1 MTQAPV
7 VVVYANAAPSGEVP
21 SDAVPS
27 DVAGVHVAGGVR
39 GSALMADHLR
49 HAVPLARRVER
60 DRRERERERGG
71 SCPETAPGQP
81 PTSPGGFSGK
91 HSAGQDR
98 AAGGQRAHVLR
109 RFRDQAPARWRA
121 FLHAHFSGPG
131 EVSFFFDVDEK
142 SGRNWWNGVG
152 RPTVDR
158 ALYAEMAYPEGY
170 RAHMLGGAAQVA
182 AE

>member
-1 MTQAPV
+1 MNQAPV
-7 VVVYANAAPSGEVP
+7 VVVYANAAPASHT
-21 SDAVPS
+21 DA
-27 DVAGVHVAGGVR
+27 AGAHVAGGVR

-60 DRRERERERGG
+60 DRREGERGG
-71 SCPETAPGQP
+71 SCAETAPGQAP
-81 PTSPGGFSGK
+81 ASPGGFSGK

-109 RFRDQAPARWRA
+109 RFRDQAPARWQA

-158 ALYAEMAYPEGY
+158 ALYAEMTYPDGY
-170 RAHMLGGAAQVA
+170 RAHMLGDAMRVA